1 MRTSKVNICVWICFP
16 ASAAVNPPPVMIQSQ
31 VKAVATT
38 ATEIRSSVVKIG
50 EKPFLALII
59 LKSTLFNL
67 SSPASF
73 L

>member
-1 MRTSKVNICVWICFP
+1 
-16 ASAAVNPPPVMIQSQ
+16 MIQSQ
-31 VKAVATT
+31 VKAMATT
-38 ATEIRSSVVKIG
+38 ATEIRSSAVKIG
-50 EKPFLALII
+50 EMPPLALII